1 MFIFTG
7 REVNVFVPMDFLHY
21 QPQSELLKQFIDF
34 FYFLETDYEAPVQF
48 YAFPHFNKPLNIHR
62 GFEHEIKAQ
71 TISVKGIPEVQP
83 QMLLQG
89 VYTAPI
95 LVRFSGSISK
105 LTIIFKDGAL
115 NNFMADDFAAIARH
129 HTQVFEAWKSA
140 PGYEAFINA
149 FFRAKKYTE
158 QLVLLETF
166 LLSVLKVREDWPLY
180 QQASKLLKDIDCRLK
195 ISDIAKQLF
204 LSERTLYRLVFKY
217 NGISPHNFRKI
228 AQFRH
233 SLETKLVAQ
242 NFKNLTDLAYNSNYY
257 DASYFN
263 KIYRSLTLKSPKAFF
278 QNVAT
283 YCNKK
288 MILERQ

>member
-1 MFIFTG
+1 
-7 REVNVFVPMDFLHY
+7 MDFLHY
-21 QPQSELLKQFIDF
+21 QPQSEVLKQFIDF
-34 FYFLETDYEAPVQF
+34 FYFLATDYEEPVQF
-48 YAFPHFNKPLNIHR
+48 YAFPHYHKPLNIHR
-62 GFEHEIKAQ
+62 GFEYEIKEQ
-71 TISVKGIPEVQP
+71 TISVKGTREAEP

-89 VYTAPI
+89 VYTEPI

-115 NNFMADDFAAIARH
+115 NNFMTDDFAMVAGN
-129 HTQVFEAWKSA
+129 HTQVFDAWKSA
-140 PGYEAFINA
+140 PGYDVFIQS
-149 FFRAKKYTE
+149 FFREKNHIA
-158 QLVLLETF
+158 QLALLEAF

-180 QQASKLLKDIDCRLK
+180 QQASVLLKDIDCRLK
-195 ISDIAKQLF
+195 ISDIAKRLF
-204 LSERTLYRLVFKY
+204 LAERTLYRLVFKY
-217 NGISPHNFRKI
+217 NGLSPHNFRKI

-233 SLETKLVAQ
+233 SLETRLVAE
-242 NFKNLTDLAYNSNYY
+242 NFKNLTDLAYGSNYY

-263 KIYRSLTLKSPKAFF
+263 KIYRSLTLKSPKVFF

>member
-1 MFIFTG
+1 
-7 REVNVFVPMDFLHY
+7 MDFLHY
-21 QPQSELLKQFIDF
+21 QPQSEVLRQFIDF

-62 GFEHEIKAQ
+62 GFEYEIKEQ
-71 TISVKGIPEVQP
+71 TISVNGIREVEP
-83 QMLLQG
+83 QILLQG
-89 VYTAPI
+89 VYTEPI

-115 NNFMADDFAAIARH
+115 NNFMTDDFAMIAGN
-129 HTQVFEAWKSA
+129 HTQVFDAWKSA
-140 PGYEAFINA
+140 PGYTVFISA
-149 FFRAKKYTE
+149 FFREKSHTVKLA
-158 QLVLLETF
+158 LLEAF
-166 LLSVLKVREDWPLY
+166 LLSVLKIREDWPLY
-180 QQASKLLKDIDCRLK
+180 QQASSLLKDVDCRLK
-195 ISDIAKQLF
+195 IPDIARKLF
-204 LSERTLYRLVFKY
+204 LAERTLYRLVFKY
-217 NGISPHNFRKI
+217 NGLSPHNFRKI

-242 NFKNLTDLAYNSNYY
+242 NFKSLTDLAYNSNYY

-288 MILERQ
+288 MIFERQ

>member
-1 MFIFTG
+1 
-7 REVNVFVPMDFLHY
+7 MDFLHY
-21 QPQSELLKQFIDF
+21 QPQSEVLKQFIDF
-34 FYFLETDYEAPVQF
+34 FYFLETDYKEPVQF

-62 GFEHEIKAQ
+62 GFEHEIEAQ
-71 TISVKGIPEVQP
+71 TISVRGIPEVQS

-89 VYTAPI
+89 VYAEPI

-115 NNFMADDFAAIARH
+115 NNFIADDIATVGAN

-140 PGYEAFINA
+140 PGYEVFIKA
-149 FFRAKKYTE
+149 FFREKDHIVRLA
-158 QLVLLETF
+158 LLEAF
-166 LLSVLKVREDWPLY
+166 LLSVLKIREDWALY

-195 ISDIAKQLF
+195 ISDMAKALF

-217 NGISPHNFRKI
+217 NGLSPHNFRKI

-242 NFKNLTDLAYNSNYY
+242 NFKSLTDLAYNSNYY

-283 YCNKK
+283 YCNQK
-288 MILERQ
+288 MIFEKQ